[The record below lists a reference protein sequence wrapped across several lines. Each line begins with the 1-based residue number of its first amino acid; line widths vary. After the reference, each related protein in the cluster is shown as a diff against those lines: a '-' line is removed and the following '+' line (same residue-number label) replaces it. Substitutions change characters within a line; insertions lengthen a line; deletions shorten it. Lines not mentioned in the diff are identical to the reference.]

1 MSKLRLRHE
10 ADKKRYSRKWKMR
23 TLELSAGVFLF
34 VYCRL
39 KTDPVDRSSAVLVLS
54 RRRLG
59 ITTTA
64 YARECTYNHI
74 IHLFFSVM
82 TPKVL
87 QSATGEASSFFLIV
101 IVVLDTS
108 SSIIGNIKPEINPEQ
123 YVHSL
128 GSPVSLKTTLSS
140 SLANSLS

>member
-1 MSKLRLRHE
+1 MQYKLGGQSSGLARRWMSKLRLRHE
-10 ADKKRYSRKWKMR
+10 ADKKKICAKMEMR

-64 YARECTYNHI
+64 YAREWAYI
-74 IHLFFSVM
+74 IHLFFSIM

-87 QSATGEASSFFLIV
+87 QSGDRGSFFL
-101 IVVLDTS
+101 S
-108 SSIIGNIKPEINPEQ
+108 NCNNSPRHFIIHNW
-123 YVHSL
+123 
-128 GSPVSLKTTLSS
+128 
-140 SLANSLS
+140 